1 MHTSGFIMQDQLNP
15 DGHIFLPFP
24 GTQTRLGSGL
34 SALVQAASTA
44 GVYEINLD
52 KLLLRYGMQ
61 DDGQQQYGRPNG
73 TSGAIALPLLPGTVD
88 QTPYSRTQRPPVPS
102 TAIFGPNDL
111 GTART
116 ISKGIQVNTINLV
129 YQVLG
134 ANLTSATIGMTK
146 TQFASGVAPVVT
158 ALLANANNGILLPV
172 AAQPVI
178 TGIAIPTPAPITT
191 RFAQTLIEVDITT
204 PAGST
209 VNLYGLFLDVSF
221 NFN

>member
-1 MHTSGFIMQDQLNP
+1 MRTSGFVQQNQLNP
-15 DGHIFLPFP
+15 DGHIFVPFP

-34 SALVQAASTA
+34 NAVVQAASTS
-44 GVYEINLD
+44 GVYEINID

-61 DDGQQQYGRPNG
+61 DDSQMQFGRPNG
-73 TSGAIALPLLPGTVD
+73 TSGAQALALLPGVVD
-88 QTPYSRTQRPPVPS
+88 QTLYSRTQRPPVPS
-102 TAIFGPNDL
+102 TAVFGPNDL
-111 GTART
+111 GTAPT
-116 ISKGIQVNTINLV
+116 IAKGIQINTINLV

-134 ANLTSATIGMTK
+134 ANLTSATVGMTK

-158 ALLANANNGILLPV
+158 ALVANANNGILLPV
-172 AAQPVI
+172 AAQPII
-178 TGIAIPTPAPITT
+178 TAVAVPTLAPITT
-191 RFAQTLIEVDITT
+191 RFTQTLIEVDIVT